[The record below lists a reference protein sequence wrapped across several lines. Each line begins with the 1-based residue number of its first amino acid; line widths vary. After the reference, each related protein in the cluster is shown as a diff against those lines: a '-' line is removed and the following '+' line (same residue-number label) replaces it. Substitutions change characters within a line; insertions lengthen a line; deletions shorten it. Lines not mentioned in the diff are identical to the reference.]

1 MARFNMKHII
11 RESQLLGKTNKMD
24 YDWLEHFFNK
34 VLVDG
39 EGFDVNA
46 DEINSVCIYFKDTA
60 VTFVLYYDHIE
71 FLSVDVKFQ
80 KPFKVYFD
88 DIKTISFSTGM
99 RNMISVDITTKKGS
113 SFGCFLY

>member
-1 MARFNMKHII
+1 MVGLNMKRIK
-11 RESQLLGKTNKMD
+11 ESQLLGKTSKMD
-24 YDWLEHFFNK
+24 YDWLEDFFNE

-39 EGFDVNA
+39 EGFYVNA
-46 DEINSVCIYFKDTA
+46 DEINSVCIYFKDRA
-60 VTFVLYYDHIE
+60 VTLVLYYDHIE

-88 DIKTISFSTGM
+88 DIKTISFSVGM
-99 RNMISVDITTKKGS
+99 RNMISVDITTKRGS

>member
-1 MARFNMKHII
+1 MKKV
-11 RESQLLGKTNKMD
+11 RESQLLGKTSKMD

-34 VLVDG
+34 ALVEG
-39 EGFDVNA
+39 EGFNVNA
-46 DEINSVCIYFKDTA
+46 DEINSVCVYSKDTA

-99 RNMISVDITTKKGS
+99 RNMISVDIMTKKGS